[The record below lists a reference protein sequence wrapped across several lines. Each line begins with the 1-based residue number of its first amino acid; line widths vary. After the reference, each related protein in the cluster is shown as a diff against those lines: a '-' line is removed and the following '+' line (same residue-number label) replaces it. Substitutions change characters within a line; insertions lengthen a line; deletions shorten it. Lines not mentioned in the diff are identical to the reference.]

1 MNSSNALT
9 HQRLLK
15 IPQTLNIW
23 EGDRRQLMPN
33 GLQLVN
39 ESNLEVI
46 EEYVLWVDGGEG
58 ELRAMN
64 LVHDEPCLEA
74 IVGALIEA
82 IEFPRDGSL
91 PSRPKKIVVRD
102 REVFLY
108 LKSISKALKI
118 TLELVPELPV
128 IDVIFEQFQAFRAN
142 PPSLL
147 SPKYGEFLLE
157 KADQLW
163 RSAPWKLFEDHHILE
178 VELNEWGVGTV
189 YISILGNLGLEFG
202 ILAYRSLEALKTFRS
217 KVGNRESLEEMEA
230 AFLVQDCFFL
240 SYDSEALSISQ
251 NVESI
256 SYSDIETNFGV
267 LDGTMRPVL
276 NDDETLAFAI
286 ILEAI
291 HRFVSKNRS
300 HFIRSQFM
308 QGVFSEFTRRHK
320 IPVPEGCGISSP
332 VTVRVSTLPKLADEL
347 MNMFYDDDEDDDD
360 DDDVIRHD
368 LRTDFIPE
376 GSLIVTSSLA
386 WQSIPQIRSQVKYHT
401 PTQTPIAG
409 EALPVMIVCTT
420 AAKANALVK
429 KIKEIGG
436 LSGMGMCSGVDIL
449 GNGAELAIVQSRSG
463 TLFLINEFSET
474 SEDDKR
480 VLGNWL
486 RRSAESNNAC
496 GLIIAKGHKKG
507 QRAANPALSDMIAL
521 YEIPVF
527 SAEEMGLEKLFQ
539 TV

>member
-39 ESNLEVI
+39 ESNLEAI

-82 IEFPRDGSL
+82 IEFPRDGSS

-202 ILAYRSLEALKTFRS
+202 ILAYRSLEALRTFRS

-230 AFLVQDCFFL
+230 AFLAQDCFFL
-240 SYDSEALSISQ
+240 SYDFEPLSSSQ
-251 NVESI
+251 SVESI
-256 SYSDIETNFGV
+256 PYGDIELSFGV

-276 NDDETLAFAI
+276 SDDETLAFAI

-320 IPVPEGCGISSP
+320 ILVPEGCGISSH

-347 MNMFYDDDEDDDD
+347 MNIFYENNDDDD
-360 DDDVIRHD
+360 DEEIQYEF
-368 LRTDFIPE
+368 RTDFVPE

-386 WQSIPQIRSQVKYHT
+386 WQSIPQIRSQVKHHT
-401 PTQTPIAG
+401 PTLAPIAG
-409 EALPVMIVCTT
+409 DALPVMIIYTT

-429 KIKEIGG
+429 KIEEIGG
-436 LSGMGMCSGVDIL
+436 LSGIGLYSGMNVFGDE
-449 GNGAELAIVQSRSG
+449 AELAVLKSRSG
-463 TLFLINEFSET
+463 ILFFINQFSET
-474 SEDDKR
+474 SEEDQR

-507 QRAANPALSDMIAL
+507 QKPRNPDLSEMIAL
-521 YEIPVF
+521 YEIQTF
-527 SAEEMGLEKLFQ
+527 SVE
-539 TV
+539 